1 MSGSVAPAKCMP
13 KTKPRTYG
21 LKRARD
27 RFIDAA
33 RFNLDFFTGMAGGQ
47 RCRREWKKAA
57 LKQMAL

>member
-1 MSGSVAPAKCMP
+1 MP
-13 KTKPRTYG
+13 KTRPRTYG

-27 RFIDAA
+27 RFIDAT

-47 RCRREWKKAA
+47 RCRCEWEKAA